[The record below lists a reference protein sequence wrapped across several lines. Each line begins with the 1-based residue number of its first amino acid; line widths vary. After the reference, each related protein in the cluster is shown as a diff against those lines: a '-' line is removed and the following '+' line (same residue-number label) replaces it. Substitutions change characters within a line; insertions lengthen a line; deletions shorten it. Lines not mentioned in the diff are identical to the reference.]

1 MSVLTATKASG
12 GSARVAVSNPALTSA
27 PAAATLTATQAEVL
41 RNCVGK
47 LFDTA
52 SDECVA
58 LAADN
63 GISASILLDA
73 LDAEMS
79 QGFARLSRKSL
90 LGRGSSHYVAF
101 AHRYAAAVATVHRAL
116 SARSLKE
123 QAADIAAES
132 DISNLRNMARTVADV
147 NEVAIEIAYLARNT
161 HISTESAQTIAS
173 AVAELVASVDEIA
186 RSSNEA
192 LADANTTR
200 ISSDMALKAVSNLR
214 KTNLAV
220 TEATTETKLR
230 SSELAAAFD
239 QIAEVLNVID
249 AISKQTNLLA
259 LNATIEAARAGEA
272 GKGFA
277 VVASEVKALANQTG
291 SATEGIG
298 RRIAEMR
305 SVITGMGEAMTR
317 SEMAVESGISAIE
330 DVASAVTD
338 ISHAVGTVSGRMD
351 EIASVLGQ
359 QKQAT
364 EEIGSLVMVG
374 ASLARDNEDLL
385 LKMAARLQDSND
397 RFSEAATGWF
407 KADSPRALCEMA
419 KIDHTLFKKRIVDTL
434 MGRVEL
440 KAEQVPDHHN
450 CRLGK
455 WYDTVDIPVLKST
468 PDFAALVAPHKRV
481 HDAAKTALMHHAQNR
496 PADAL
501 AALNDLND
509 ASREV
514 LRLLDGLSTAL
525 QQDKAGI
532 ERRKHEREKTARH
545 ARLTGP
551 GGTRN
556 AVIEDISK
564 GGAKVD
570 GIRPA
575 DVGAKLRLD
584 HDGCGCEGVAVWSDG
599 NSGGIRF
606 VAEKV

>member
-1 MSVLTATKASG
+1 MSVLNASRQGAAPSPVTNTAERSS
-12 GSARVAVSNPALTSA
+12 GSAANVLTQQQKQQLATCVEKLFSAATDDCVTSA
-27 PAAATLTATQAEVL
+27 L
-41 RNCVGK
+41 
-47 LFDTA
+47 
-52 SDECVA
+52 
-58 LAADN
+58 DN
-63 GISASILLDA
+63 GIPASVLLDA

-79 QGFARLSRKSL
+79 QGFARLSRKSV
-90 LGRGSSHYVAF
+90 LGRGSSHYVDF
-101 AHRYAAAVATVHRAL
+101 AHRYAAAIATVHRAL
-116 SARSLKE
+116 AARSLKE
-123 QAADIAAES
+123 QATELAAES

-161 HISTESAQTIAS
+161 HVSTEGAQTIAS
-173 AVAELVASVDEIA
+173 AVAELVASVEEIA

-192 LADANTTR
+192 LADANNTR
-200 ISSDMALKAVSNLR
+200 RSSDQALKAVSNLR
-214 KTNLAV
+214 KTNIAV

-230 SSELAAAFD
+230 SSELASAFD

-305 SVITGMGEAMTR
+305 SVIIGMGEAMTR
-317 SEMAVESGISAIE
+317 SELAVESGISAIE
-330 DVASAVTD
+330 DVAASVTE
-338 ISHAVGTVSGRMD
+338 ISHAVGTVSNRMD

-364 EEIGSLVMVG
+364 EEIGNLVTVG
-374 ASLARDNEDLL
+374 ADLARDNEKLL

-407 KADSPRALCEMA
+407 SAASPRALCEMA
-419 KIDHTLFKKRIVDTL
+419 KIDHTLFKKRVVDAL
-434 MGRVEL
+434 MGRTDW
-440 KAEQVPDHHN
+440 KSDQVPDHHA

-455 WYDTVDIPVLKST
+455 WYDTVDIPAVKTAS
-468 PDFAALVAPHKRV
+468 AYARLVDPHKRV
-481 HDAAKTALMHHAQNR
+481 HEAAKRALQHHAANR
-496 PADAL
+496 PGDAL

-509 ASREV
+509 ASHQV
-514 LRLLDGLSTAL
+514 LQLLDELSQSL
-525 QQDKAGI
+525 QQDRGAN
-532 ERRKHEREKTARH
+532 ERRKHEREKMARH

-551 GGTRN
+551 DGTRN
-556 AVIEDISK
+556 AVIEDMSK

-570 GIRPA
+570 GIRPT
-575 DVGAKLRLD
+575 DVGAKLRLE
-584 HDGCGCEGVAVWSDG
+584 HDGCGCEGVAVWSNG
-599 NSGGIRF
+599 TAGGLKF